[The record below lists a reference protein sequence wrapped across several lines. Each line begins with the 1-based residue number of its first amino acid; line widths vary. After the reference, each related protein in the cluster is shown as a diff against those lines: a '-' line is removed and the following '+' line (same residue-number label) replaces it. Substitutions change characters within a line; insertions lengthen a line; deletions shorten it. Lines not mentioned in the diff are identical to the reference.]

1 MDYNPPPPR
10 DSESARAR
18 QYEVEEKAAR
28 YSQLHPEYVARETSV
43 GVIRRA
49 LSRIRAALAGRR

>member
-28 YSQLHPEYVARETSV
+28 YS
-43 GVIRRA
+43 
-49 LSRIRAALAGRR
+49 